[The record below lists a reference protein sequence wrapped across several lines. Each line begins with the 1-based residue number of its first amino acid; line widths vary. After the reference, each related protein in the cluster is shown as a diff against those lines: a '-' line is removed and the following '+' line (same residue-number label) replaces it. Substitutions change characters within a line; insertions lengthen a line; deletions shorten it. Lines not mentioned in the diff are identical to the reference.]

1 MPEPDETA
9 EPRAAET
16 LGERC
21 ANCAT
26 PLLGRWCYRCGQESH
41 DPLRGFRSLLADSL
55 ENIFHF
61 DARIRDTLFP
71 LLFRPGALT
80 LEYLRG
86 HRVRQVAPFRL
97 MFFLALAAF
106 LVFRLALP
114 PPHVTSGKAISA
126 LFAHDR
132 TVAAVAQTRN
142 ALLAKIRRSLRN
154 PRTPPF
160 LQNLLRMEEGNVAR
174 AARARDRVLQGAAV
188 PARPGPER
196 DIRPRT
202 ETRAAAQAV
211 QPPLERFLRRFPL
224 VLVLLMPIFALILKA
239 FFRRRL
245 YAEHLLVA
253 LHSHAFL
260 FLDLLLAVGLAALA
274 RTAGSLEWLA
284 WPLKTLSGVIL
295 AWIPVYLFLMQ
306 KRIYALGWRRT
317 FLTFPLIAIAY
328 AIPLGAL
335 TILTFTLSVWH

>member
-1 MPEPDETA
+1 MPEPDETH
-9 EPRAAET
+9 EPRRAET
-16 LGERC
+16 SEERC

-80 LEYLRG
+80 IEYLRG

-106 LVFRLALP
+106 LIFRLALP
-114 PPHVTSGKAISA
+114 PPHVTSGKTISA

-132 TVAAVAQTRN
+132 TVAAVDQTRR
-142 ALLAKIRRSLRN
+142 ALLTKIRRSLRN
-154 PRTPPF
+154 PSTPPF
-160 LQNLLRMEEGNVAR
+160 LQNLLRVEEGNVVR
-174 AARARDRVLQGAAV
+174 AARARDRMLHGGAV

-196 DIRPRT
+196 AIGQST
-202 ETRAAAQAV
+202 QLRAIAQSV
-211 QPPLERFLRRFPL
+211 PPTLERFLRRFPL

-260 FLDLLLAVGLAALA
+260 FLDLLLAVGVAALA
-274 RTAGSLEWLA
+274 RAVGSLAWLA
-284 WPLKTLSGVIL
+284 WPLRTLSNVIL
-295 AWIPVYLFLMQ
+295 AWIPIYLFLMQ
-306 KRIYALGWRRT
+306 KRVYALGWRRT
-317 FLTFPLIAIAY
+317 LLTFPLIAIAY